1 LILFTGFGFWTEN
14 VRLAWENIP
23 SPLTEAPP
31 SRDKKSRAA
40 SRFPEHREFA
50 WREYCPS
57 PQARHV
63 VKTNDAEKS
72 SVNGPIFRAPKS

>member
-1 LILFTGFGFWTEN
+1 M
-14 VRLAWENIP
+14 ENIP

-40 SRFPEHREFA
+40 SRFPEQREFA

-57 PQARHV
+57 PHARHV
-63 VKTNDAEKS
+63 IKTNDVKKQQ
-72 SVNGPIFRAPKS
+72 R